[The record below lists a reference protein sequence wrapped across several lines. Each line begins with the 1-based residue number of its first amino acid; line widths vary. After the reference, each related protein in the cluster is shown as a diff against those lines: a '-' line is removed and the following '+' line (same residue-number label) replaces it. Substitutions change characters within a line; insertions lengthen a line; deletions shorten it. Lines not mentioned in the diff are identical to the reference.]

1 MPNTDKKVFY
11 GLSNV
16 HYALLT
22 ETESDGV
29 IVTTYGE
36 VKKWPGAVNLTFDP
50 NGNPIIFSADNSA
63 YYNLPNSRGYTGSF
77 ECARIPDD
85 IRTDISGVKVDDN
98 GIVVETD
105 KDELAFFALLFEF
118 ETDVNADRYV
128 FYKVALSQRPSV
140 ASKTVDVNSDI
151 EIGTETLQFVAL
163 PRTDALEIDGVEKHL
178 VKAMTS
184 KDTNKTAYDGF
195 YESVYTPSFS
205 GESS

>member
-1 MPNTDKKVFY
+1 MPDEKKVFY

-22 ETESDGV
+22 ETEVDGV
-29 IVTTYGE
+29 VTTSYGE
-36 VKKWPGAVNLTFDP
+36 VKKWPGAVNMTFDP
-50 NGNPIIFSADNSA
+50 NGNPIIFSADNGA
-63 YYNLPNSRGYTGSF
+63 YYNLPNSRGYTGSY

-85 IRTDISGVKVDDN
+85 IRTDISGVTVDDN
-98 GIVVETD
+98 GIIVETD
-105 KDELAFFALLFEF
+105 KDELAYFALMFEF

-163 PRTDALEIDGVEKHL
+163 PRADEIEINGIKKHP

-184 KDTNKTAYDGF
+184 KSTNPTAYDGF
-195 YESVYTPSFS
+195 YTSVYEPTFS
-205 GESS
+205 GES

>member
-1 MPNTDKKVFY
+1 MSNKEKKVFY
-11 GLSNV
+11 GLQNV

-22 ETESDGV
+22 ETEADGV
-29 IVTTYGE
+29 IQTTYGA

-63 YYNLPNSRGYTGSF
+63 YFNLPNSRGYTGSF

-85 IRTDISGVKVDDN
+85 IRTDVSGVKVDDN

-105 KDELAFFALLFEF
+105 KDELAFFALMFEF

-163 PRTDALEIDGVEKHL
+163 PRTDAVEIDGVEKHF
-178 VKAMTS
+178 VKAKTG

>member
-1 MPNTDKKVFY
+1 MPNDKKVFY

-29 IVTTYGE
+29 VTTSYGE
-36 VKKWPGAVNLTFDP
+36 VKKWPGAVSLTFDP
-50 NGNPIIFSADNSA
+50 NGNPIIFPADNIA
-63 YYNLPNSRGYTGSF
+63 YYNLPNSRGYTGTF

-85 IRTDISGVKVDDN
+85 VRTDISGVTVDDN

-105 KDELAFFALLFEF
+105 KDELAFFALLFQF
-118 ETDVNADRYV
+118 ETDVNSDRYV

-163 PRTDALEIDGVEKHL
+163 PRTDAVNINGVEKHL

-184 KDTNKTAYDGF
+184 KATDETAYSQF
-195 YESVYTPSFS
+195 YSSVYTPSFN
-205 GESS
+205 GES

>member
-1 MPNTDKKVFY
+1 MPEQDKKVFY

-22 ETESDGV
+22 ETEVDGK
-29 IVTTYGE
+29 IVTSYGE
-36 VKKWPGAVNLTFDP
+36 VKRWPGAVNLTFDP
-50 NGNPIIFSADNSA
+50 NGNPIVFSADNSG

-77 ECARIPDD
+77 ECARVPDD
-85 IRTDISGVKVDDN
+85 VRTDIAGITVDDN
-98 GIVVETD
+98 GVLVETD
-105 KDELAFFALLFEF
+105 KDVLPFFALLFEF

-163 PRTDALEIDGVEKHL
+163 PRTDAVEIDGIEKHL
-178 VKAMTS
+178 VKNRTS
-184 KDTNKTAYDGF
+184 KTTNKATYDGWYSTV
-195 YESVYTPSFS
+195 YEPVFE
-205 GESS
+205 GES